1 MGMQWE
7 PEADARARKVVEDCA
22 WELSEEAERVARRLR
37 AGAVSANY
45 VDEAAF
51 TIRIRRP
58 SGAGDMLLALAF
70 ALLGIAG
77 GVFAI
82 VITATNPLHLK
93 SWVEPTFTAVA
104 CAGFLLAGIG
114 GTLKIKAT

>member
-1 MGMQWE
+1 MLWE
-7 PEADARARKVVEDCA
+7 PQADQQARKIIEDNA
-22 WELSEEAERVARRLR
+22 SELFVEAERVARMLK
-37 AGAVSANY
+37 AGAVSVDY
-45 VDEAAF
+45 VNDAAF

-58 SGAGDMLLALAF
+58 SGVGDVLLALGV

-82 VITATNPLHLK
+82 IITAATPLHLK
-93 SWVEPTFTAVA
+93 SWVDPTFIAVA

-114 GTLKIKAT
+114 GTLKVRIS